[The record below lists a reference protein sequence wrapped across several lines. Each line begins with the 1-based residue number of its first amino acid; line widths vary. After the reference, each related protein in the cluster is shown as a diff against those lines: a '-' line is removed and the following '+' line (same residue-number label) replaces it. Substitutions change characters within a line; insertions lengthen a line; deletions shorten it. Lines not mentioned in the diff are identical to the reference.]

1 MRNII
6 VVEAV
11 STGYNFVEDIYRRGY
26 NPVILEPLDPSDDII
41 AKRRT
46 GYELLYRLPEIIKEA
61 DSFEE
66 TVELVRSFDPVLV
79 IAGSENGVP
88 LATHLADELG
98 LPGNPWKNI
107 DKMINKDAMQK
118 VLEDAGIRSI
128 KGRIV
133 KSPEEALEFCR
144 ENGFTTAADVVATRL

>member
-1 MRNII
+1 MYGTGKTWNADCRNRR
-6 VVEAV
+6 
-11 STGYNFVEDIYRRGY
+11 IY
-26 NPVILEPLDPSDDII
+26 
-41 AKRRT
+41 
-46 GYELLYRLPEIIKEA
+46 IKW
-61 DSFEE
+61 E

-107 DKMINKDAMQK
+107 DKMIN
-118 VLEDAGIRSI
+118 
-128 KGRIV
+128 
-133 KSPEEALEFCR
+133 EEALEFCR

>member
-66 TVELVRSFDPVLV
+66 TVEL
-79 IAGSENGVP
+79 
-88 LATHLADELG
+88 
-98 LPGNPWKNI
+98 
-107 DKMINKDAMQK
+107 
-118 VLEDAGIRSI
+118 
-128 KGRIV
+128 
-133 KSPEEALEFCR
+133 
-144 ENGFTTAADVVATRL
+144 